1 MNLFNDNVNLFAET
15 MPRKRFRG
23 VTGRLDDD
31 GLVNPNPNIGLEVG
45 RTWVRMSNQR
55 TGIAVFNARVTTQR
69 ANIPVIVEE
78 NDNGNLEII
87 GIDTED
93 AIFTYGSFAASLNM
107 PDKPPEQEKSSVS
120 HKRIQELRLRLDA
133 AGGLTL
139 YLNPGVYEKLTGDL
153 AAFAGAS
160 IDLTASLPAVINTK
174 RLVLVGITTAT
185 NLIASSAVTAV
196 TVDTVPTTIPY
207 FTIAAA
213 ATARNAAAS
222 GVVWLWAVP
231 LFNGQTEFGNTDSFI
246 DLRPIVLEEGTLG
259 IAQGGT
265 GQTTQT
271 AAFDALSPLTVKGDV
286 IAYNGSDNVRLAV
299 GASNGMQLI
308 VDSSTATGLAWTAVG
323 NTFQATIQTSD
334 ATITNLIAYT
344 VAELVGVT
352 LAGRIVASK
361 SDKTAAF
368 GASFRVTFRRQTG
381 GTVQLVGTGWSEQ
394 EEDSAGVP
402 VITFA
407 VNAGANTGLV
417 QWTGIAAEVWDVKVH
432 YQVTT
437 Y

>member
-1 MNLFNDNVNLFAET
+1 MTLFNDNVDLFAET

-55 TGIAVFNARVTTQR
+55 TGVAVFNARVTTQR

-120 HKRIQELRLRLDA
+120 HRRIQELRLRLDA

-213 ATARNAAAS
+213 AAARNAAAS

-265 GQTTQT
+265 GATTAVT
-271 AAFDALSPLTVKGDV
+271 AFNALSPLTTKGDLL
-286 IAYNGSDNVRLAV
+286 ANDGSNDVRLAV
-299 GASNGMQLI
+299 GTNGYVLRAN
-308 VDSSTATGLAWTAVG
+308 SSATTGQEWSIIGATFEATLAT
-323 NTFQATIQTSD
+323 TD
-334 ATITNLIAYT
+334 ATVTPLISYT
-344 VAELVGVT
+344 VAELIGVT
-352 LAGRIVASK
+352 LQGRITAVK
-361 SDKTAAF
+361 TDRTAAY

-381 GTVQLVGTGWSEQ
+381 GNVSLVGAGWL
-394 EEDSAGVP
+394 EEEDDSAGTPAV
-402 VITFA
+402 TFS
-407 VNAGANTGLV
+407 VNTGTQV
-417 QWTGIAAEVWDVKVH
+417 GIVNFAGIVAENWSIKA
-432 YQVTT
+432 YYTVTSL
-437 Y
+437 